1 MTDFLVIGIGRM
13 GSIHAK
19 NLYKGR
25 VRGARLK
32 AVCDT
37 DADVRAAF
45 KAAHPDVEV
54 YSDYREA
61 AEKSGVNAAI
71 IATPHYS
78 HTEIAEYCI
87 TRGINVLSEKPQT
100 VTVGEARRMNEVAEK
115 RSDVLYAI
123 MYNQRTNRMYAYAK
137 KLMDKGALGE
147 LRRVTLIVTDWY
159 RSQFYYDMGG
169 WRASWNG
176 EGGGLL
182 INQCVHQLDVL
193 QWLVGLPE
201 SLIAV
206 AKTVNRNITV
216 ENDVAVIMKYPGGA
230 TGEFVASGHEPRGTN
245 RLEIAGDKGKIVID
259 KHKMLYIAYEK
270 SEREINTTVTKGY
283 GSTRV
288 KKTRVTYGAIRKLTD
303 LVYGQQLRVVKRFAD
318 VLNGKAAEP
327 TAYGREGVRALE
339 FINAV
344 YLSAYSGKE
353 VGFPVDAGEYD
364 ELIEKLKEEEKKHVR
379 KL

>member
-25 VRGARLK
+25 VRGARLT

-37 DADVRAAF
+37 DEKALNAF
-45 KAAHPDVEV
+45 GAAHRGVAL
-54 YSDYREA
+54 YKDYREA
-61 AEKSGVNAAI
+61 VEKSGACAAI

-87 TRGINVLSEKPQT
+87 LHGVNVLSEKPET
-100 VTVGEARRMNEVAEK
+100 VTIGEARRMNAVAKAHPE
-115 RSDVLYAI
+115 VLYGI

-137 KLMDKGALGE
+137 KLMETGALGE

-182 INQCVHQLDVL
+182 INQCVHQLDIL

-201 SLIAV
+201 SLRAV
-206 AKTVNRNITV
+206 ARTVNRNITV
-216 ENDVAVIMKYPGGA
+216 ENDVAVIMRYPGGA
-230 TGEFVASGHEPRGTN
+230 TGEFVACGHEPRGTN

-259 KHKMLYIAYEK
+259 KNKMTYIAYEK
-270 SEREINTTVTKGY
+270 SEREINAGVTKGY

-288 KKTRVTYGAIRKLTD
+288 KKKRVSYGCVRKLRD
-303 LVYGQQLRVVKRFAD
+303 LIYGQQMRVVRRFAD
-318 VLNGKAAEP
+318 VLNGKAKEP
-327 TAYGREGVRALE
+327 TAYGAEGARALE

-344 YLSAYSGKE
+344 YLSAYGDKE
-353 VGFPVDAGEYD
+353 VTFPVDSGEYD
-364 ELIEKLKEEEKKHVR
+364 ELLGKLKEEEKKHVR
-379 KL
+379 NL